1 MKKLGICIVFILV
14 YFLGFSQ
21 VIILDSLAENGGY
34 SYKSQPIGSGP
45 FPGVLYSHGGLGNA
59 VGGNLRGTCIAL
71 AQNGYMGWCNR
82 RTTDI
87 PMAPHVVQVEAAL
100 DSLLSQTDV
109 DVNNIGIIGF
119 SRGGLLTIM
128 TAVSRYNDVKAVV
141 TMAPA
146 AANNTLANTLLNASS
161 IDDSVLILVAENDT
175 FQDNHV
181 QLALDVRNAL
191 DTSIG
196 FRHIEYPPYDEDG
209 NGVVNNLD
217 DGHMLFDK
225 VQSPYWDDLIDFLDN
240 NLKNTNTNIHN
251 FPSKTKNKLINIV
264 DLLGR
269 KTNNKNNSLSF
280 YIYDNGTVEKK
291 ITLE

>member
-1 MKKLGICIVFILV
+1 M
-14 YFLGFSQ
+14 
-21 VIILDSLAENGGY
+21 
-34 SYKSQPIGSGP
+34 QPIGAGP

-71 AQNGYMGWCNR
+71 AQNVYMGWCNK

-87 PMAPHVVQVEAAL
+87 PMAPHVVQIEAAL

-128 TAVSRYNDVKAVV
+128 TAISRYYDVKAVV

-146 AANNTLANTLLNASS
+146 TDNNTLTNTLLNASL
-161 IDDSVLILVAENDT
+161 IDDSLLILVAENDT
-175 FQDNHV
+175 LQNDHV
-181 QLALDVRNAL
+181 QLAMDVKNAL
-191 DTSIG
+191 DTITG
-196 FRHIEYPPYDEDG
+196 VRHIEYDPYDEDG
-209 NGVVNNLD
+209 NGVVNSLD

-240 NLKNTNTNIHN
+240 NLKNSTSNINNTQ
-251 FPSKTKNKLINIV
+251 SETKKKLIKIV

-269 KTNNKNNSLSF
+269 QTNNKNNTLLF
-280 YIYDNGTVEKK
+280 YIFENGTIEKK